1 MKRLEGLKTAKGLKF
16 GIVVSKYN
24 GEITSALLEG
34 ALGVLR
40 RAEVAQSDITIITVP
55 GVFEIPL
62 FARNLAATPDGVDAV
77 ITLGCVLRGETAHFD
92 QICTAA
98 TTEIQRAA
106 IETGIPITHG
116 ILMTENEKQAV
127 ARAGGSWGNR
137 GEEAALAAVETATLM
152 QQLSVAGV

>member
-16 GIVVSKYN
+16 GLVVSKYN

-40 RAEVAQSDITIITVP
+40 GAEVAPGDITVVTVP

-62 FARNLAATPDGVDAV
+62 FARNLAATNGVDAV

-98 TTEIQRAA
+98 TTEIQRAS

-116 ILMTENEKQAV
+116 ILMTENVEQAK

-152 QQLSVAGV
+152 QQLSVVGV